1 MPSWDLRI
9 HSITQRELSEIAT
22 QDIMSRLIAAN
33 QQVNLTY
40 PEGLPDGLLVRGV
53 GNSLARAL
61 DGLGEP
67 AGGLSGHVVLITD
80 HDMEVK
86 GPQFLLKGQPIEFA
100 CKPKQLWNVGTR
112 VRL

>member
-22 QDIMSRLIAAN
+22 QDTMSRLIAAN
-33 QQVNLTY
+33 QQLNLSY

-53 GNSLARAL
+53 GSSLARAL

-67 AGGLSGHVVLITD
+67 AGGLSGHVVFRT
-80 HDMEVK
+80 
-86 GPQFLLKGQPIEFA
+86 
-100 CKPKQLWNVGTR
+100 W
-112 VRL
+112 

>member
-1 MPSWDLRI
+1 
-9 HSITQRELSEIAT
+9 
-22 QDIMSRLIAAN
+22 MSRLIAAN

-53 GNSLARAL
+53 ANSLARAL

-67 AGGLSGHVVLITD
+67 AGGLSGHMVLITG

-86 GPQFLLKGQPIEFA
+86 GTQFLLRGQPIEFA
-100 CKPKQLWNVGTR
+100 VKPKQLWNVGTK

>member
-1 MPSWDLRI
+1 MHNRPNI
-9 HSITQRELSEIAT
+9 MASEIAT
-22 QDIMSRLIAAN
+22 QDTMSRLIAAN
-33 QQVNLTY
+33 QQLIPSY
-40 PEGLPDGLLVRGV
+40 PVGLPEGLLVRGM
-53 GNSLARAL
+53 GNNLARAL